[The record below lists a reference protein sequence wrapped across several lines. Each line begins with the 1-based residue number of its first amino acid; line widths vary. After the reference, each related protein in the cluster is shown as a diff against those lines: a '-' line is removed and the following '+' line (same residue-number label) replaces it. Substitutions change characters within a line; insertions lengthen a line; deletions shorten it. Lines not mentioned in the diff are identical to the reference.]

1 MSQSQRQSELFAGQD
16 WTAIYRA
23 FTEVNLNAYDFDTI
37 RSSMKDYIQRN
48 YPEDFNDWSESSE
61 FVAIMDLLAYL
72 GQSLAFRMDINAREN
87 FMDIA
92 RSRESVLRLARFLS
106 YSPKRN
112 SPAKGLVKLTEVRV
126 TQDLVDSQGTNL
138 NNVVVRWDDANN
150 PNWFEQFIM
159 VLNAVFI
166 NTNPFGTPL
175 KVQSVNGVNTQLYRL
190 ENVPVTAGNIPFSA
204 TVDND
209 NLNFD
214 ICNIDFNNRVGFFE
228 RSPDPQ
234 AAMHIVYRNDGNG
247 NSSPNTGFFLYFKQG
262 ELSKADVQIS
272 EPQENRLLDL
282 TFPNINDSDVWV
294 QSVTDQGF
302 VQSEWTRVGYV
313 PTDDITKIV
322 IDSDNVTYNSLP
334 IDVQDIYQVITRDND
349 QISVRFGDGRF
360 GKIPT
365 GNIRIWYRQSTGEY
379 SSIRPDDMRNL
390 TVSMPYQSK
399 DLKQKTFFISFSL
412 QETVINSAPGE
423 SNSDIRRRSGAV
435 YATQGRMVSGDD
447 YNALPSTNNIALKVK
462 SINRVYSG
470 HSRFVDLNDPTG
482 TYQNTN
488 VFADDGAIYRERH
501 DDYKEVPLQ
510 ANDSAAALIASVIY
524 PILADVEI
532 RDFLYDEW
540 LNGITRNPLYNFV
553 YVDSPLWWDRS
564 LNAIYS
570 GTGRFSK
577 SVSLPATDDEWQID
591 RVSLGSASVP
601 DTPERFIVPGSLVKF
616 RDAGWCTVSN
626 VVGKGN
632 EFKANGEGQVRLNES
647 VERGDQVL
655 KILPAFRRTL
665 NGNELIQLNRRV
677 EGKRTFGMGFDFVKQ
692 AWYFIDAGQ
701 LLSAGDF
708 VYSSKGT
715 GFDSSWLIKCEYS
728 TLNWRVTSRGI
739 RHVFESERDV
749 KFFFVNDYKS
759 VDSTTGRVGQDK
771 INVLNSNLN
780 PKVARAVQWTLDTRY
795 TAGDV
800 VKLRR
805 EGAGN
810 NDPTGDFNYY
820 ECMRDHTSGSDFA
833 TGLAELDLSVPA
845 VPRAVLVEVWRS
857 VHPGL
862 LFDYTWALS
871 NTYTYDD
878 GHIEPRRVQVGYYDS
893 DADGQPDN
901 PESFRDIV
909 SSEEWVIHQ
918 RYRDLN
924 GYDYYR
930 IVPDVKVFIQG
941 EPLVVLNPQEVIFI
955 HPQGSDQG
963 TFYQCLLVDRGVPVI
978 GRSQDILPLV
988 DQSAYRANPGRRNMR
1003 FQWKHFAPMD
1013 HRIDPAVTNIID
1025 TFVLTREYNDK
1036 IQSWLRLGAKADAK
1050 PRAPTELQLRL
1061 SYSDLE
1067 QYKMFSDQIVWRPV
1081 RYKFLFGNGAISEL
1095 RARFKIVKL
1104 PGTAASDGEIKSRV
1118 IQAIQKFF
1126 DVNSW
1131 DFGETFYY
1139 TELAGYIHTQ
1149 LVNAISSV
1157 VIVPLKDTQ
1166 SFGELFE
1173 VRCLPDEIFFPTAS
1187 VSDVEIIP
1195 SNTQTSLRIK

>member
-23 FTEVNLNAYDFDTI
+23 FSEVNLNAYDFDTI

-72 GQSLAFRMDINAREN
+72 GQALAFRMDINAREN

-112 SPAKGLVKLTEVRV
+112 LPAKGLVKLTEIRC
-126 TQDLVDSQGTNL
+126 TQDLVDSQGLNL
-138 NNVVVRWDDANN
+138 NNVVIRWDDPNN

-175 KVQSVNGVNTQLYRL
+175 KVQTVNGVNTQLYRL
-190 ENVPVTAGNIPFSA
+190 DNVPFTAGNLPFSA
-204 TVDND
+204 SVDNS

-214 ICNIDFNNRVGFFE
+214 ICNIDFNTRVGFFE

-234 AAMHIVYRNDGNG
+234 AAIHMVYRNDGNG

-272 EPQENRLLDL
+272 EPQENRVIDF
-282 TFPNINDSDVWV
+282 TFPNVNDSDVWV
-294 QSVTDQGF
+294 QNVNDQGF
-302 VQSEWTRVGYV
+302 VVEEWSRVGYV
-313 PTDDITKIV
+313 PTDDISKIV
-322 IDSDNVTYNSLP
+322 IDSENVTYNSLP
-334 IDVQDIYQVITRDND
+334 IDVQTIFQVITRDSD
-349 QISVRFGDGRF
+349 QISLRFGDGRF

-365 GNIRIWYRQSTGEY
+365 GNIRVWYRQSAGEY

-390 TVSMPYQSK
+390 TVSLPFTSK
-399 DLKQKTFFISFSL
+399 DLKQRTVFLGFSL
-412 QETVINSAPGE
+412 QETITNSAPAE
-423 SNSDIRRRSGAV
+423 SNADIRRRSGAV

-447 YNALPSTNNIALKVK
+447 YNALPSTNNVALKVK

-470 HSRFVDLNDPTG
+470 HSRFIDLNDPTG

-488 VFADDGAIYRERH
+488 VFADDGAIYRERN
-501 DDYKEVPLQ
+501 DQYVEVPLI
-510 ANDSAAALIASVIY
+510 ANTSAAELVGTVIS
-524 PILADVEI
+524 PIVANVEL
-532 RDFLYDEW
+532 RDFMYDEW
-540 LNGITRNPLYNFV
+540 LKGTDANDTYKFT
-553 YVDSPLWWDRS
+553 YVDEPLWWDRS

-570 GTGRFSK
+570 GTGRFSQ
-577 SVSLPATDDEWQID
+577 SINVPVTDDEWQNQ
-591 RVSLGSASVP
+591 RVSLGTASLP
-601 DTPERFIVPGSLVKF
+601 DTPERFMISGGMVKF
-616 RDAGWCTVSN
+616 RDAGWVTLSN
-626 VVGKGN
+626 VVSKGN
-632 EFKANGEGQVRLNES
+632 GFKSNGEGQVRLNES

-655 KILPAFRRTL
+655 RILPAFRRSL
-665 NGNELIQLNRRV
+665 NGDELAQLSKLV
-677 EGKRTFGMGFDFVKQ
+677 DSKRTFGLGFDFVKQ
-692 AWYFIDAGQ
+692 AWYFVDAGQ
-701 LLSAGDF
+701 LKATGD
-708 VYSSKGT
+708 YSLASRGT
-715 GFDSSWLIKCEYS
+715 PYDSSWLIKCEYS

-739 RHVFESERDV
+739 RYVFESARDV

-759 VDSTTGRVGQDK
+759 VDTATGRVGLDK

-780 PKVARAVQWTLDTRY
+780 PKVARAVQWTITTPYR
-795 TAGDV
+795 AGDV
-800 VKLRR
+800 IKIRR
-805 EGAGN
+805 PDAKD
-810 NDPTGDFNYY
+810 NDPTGDYNYY
-820 ECMRDHTSGSDFA
+820 ECMRDHTSTTAFA
-833 TGLAELDLSVPA
+833 TALAQLDLSDPA
-845 VPRAVLVEVWRS
+845 APRAILVEVWRA

-862 LFDYTWALS
+862 LFDYTWGLS
-871 NTYTYDD
+871 GTYTYDD
-878 GHIEPRRVQVGYYDS
+878 GHIEPRRVKISYYDS

-901 PESFRDIV
+901 PESFKDIV
-909 SSEEWVIHQ
+909 SGEEWVVHQ
-918 RYRDLN
+918 RYVDLN
-924 GYDYYR
+924 GYNYYK
-930 IVPDVKVFIQG
+930 INPDVKVFEDG
-941 EPLVVLNPQEVIFI
+941 EPLAVLNPQEIIFV
-955 HPQGSDQG
+955 HGKNTDLG
-963 TFYQCLLVDRGVPVI
+963 TFYQCQLSNRGVPVL
-978 GRSQDILPLV
+978 GRSQDILALD
-988 DQSAYRANPGRRNMR
+988 DQSAYQANRGRLNIR
-1003 FQWKHFAPMD
+1003 FQWKHFAPVD

-1025 TFVLTREYNDK
+1025 TFVLTREYHDQ
-1036 IQSWLRLGAKADAK
+1036 IQSWLRLGAKPDSK
-1050 PRAPTELQLRL
+1050 PRAPTELALRL
-1061 SYSDLE
+1061 AYSDLE
-1067 QYKMFSDQIVWRPV
+1067 QFKMFSDEIIWRPV
-1081 RYKFLFGNGAISEL
+1081 KYKFLFGSGADAEL
-1095 RARFKIVKL
+1095 KAKFKIVRL

-1118 IQAIQKFF
+1118 IQAVQKFF

-1157 VIVPLKDTQ
+1157 VIVPLKDSQ

-1173 VRCLPDEIFFPTAS
+1173 VRCLPDEIFLPTAS

-1195 SNTQTSLRIK
+1195 ANTQTSLRIK